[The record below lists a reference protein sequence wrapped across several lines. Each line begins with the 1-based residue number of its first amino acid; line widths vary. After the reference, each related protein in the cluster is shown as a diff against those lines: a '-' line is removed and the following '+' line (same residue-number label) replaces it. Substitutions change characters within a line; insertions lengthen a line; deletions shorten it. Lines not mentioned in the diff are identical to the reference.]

1 MELIVGSHRLAA
13 TLRRIPGGV
22 EAELAGAALT
32 RLIDATFGSGE
43 SIELIGGD
51 LDRHALDVADIRMAG
66 GSTTVVLMS
75 TGAKALH

>member
-1 MELIVGSHRLAA
+1 MELVIGTSRISA

-22 EAELAGAALT
+22 EAELAGAALK

-43 SIELIGGD
+43 SIEVLGGE

-66 GSTTVVLMS
+66 TSTTVTLLS
-75 TGAKALH
+75 RGARALH